1 LFKFKEDTNFNRRNT
16 LSISRSNPPKFVGGL
31 KFESEVEIG
40 KKVVFFRGFV
50 SPLNK
55 GLIYILGDVAI

>member
-1 LFKFKEDTNFNRRNT
+1 MNT
-16 LSISRSNPPKFVGGL
+16 LSISRSNPPKFVGEL
-31 KFESEVEIG
+31 KFESEAEIG